1 MNFKKMGITVLIAFA
16 LAGCANRS
24 VKDVSLGDSGQAYKV
39 KFGTVITQ
47 GTVNVRSSGEA
58 AAGGGALA
66 GGLAGALIGRSDGA
80 ALAGLV
86 IGGIAAAAAHHAAET
101 GNAIQYTI
109 AFADGSTQ
117 VINQL
122 QAPEDPVFRPG
133 HPVMVQFGADR
144 NLVLDAAHLPNNVRR
159 PKQVVVEGGRPQNG
173 PIGVTSCQSA
183 NIGGTRRASCTE
195 Q

>member
-1 MNFKKMGITVLIAFA
+1 MIA
-16 LAGCANRS
+16 
-24 VKDVSLGDSGQAYKV
+24 
-39 KFGTVITQ
+39 Q

-122 QAPEDPVFRPG
+122 QSPEDPVFRPG
-133 HPVMVQFGADR
+133 HSVMVQFGADR
-144 NLVLDAAHLPNNVRR
+144 NLVLDASHLPSNVRR

-183 NIGGTRRASCTE
+183 NIGGTRKASCTE

>member
-1 MNFKKMGITVLIAFA
+1 MGITVLIAFA

-39 KFGTVITQ
+39 KFGTVIAQ

>member
-1 MNFKKMGITVLIAFA
+1 MNIKKLGITVLIAFT

-39 KFGTVITQ
+39 KFGTVIAQ